1 MGQLQLTY
9 DSHADEALHYAH
21 RVLAGEIPACKWVK
35 AACRRQLDD
44 LERWRTDPD
53 YPFDWQPEK
62 VNRVITF
69 IQLLRHVKGRWG
81 GLQLVLEAWQK
92 FVIACAFGW
101 VKKADGL
108 RRFRTIYLEVPR
120 KNAKTTLL
128 AGIGLFMLNADG
140 EWGAEVYAAATTRD
154 QAKIVFDVAQQMA
167 RMDGEFRAKFGV
179 EVLTHSML
187 VKDTASKMVPLSAE
201 GSTLDGLNV
210 SCALIDE
217 LHAHKTRAV
226 HDVIDSA
233 TGARDQPLICK
244 ITTAGSNRAG
254 ICYDQ
259 RAYLTKILNRTLRQ
273 AGGLG
278 YKVTGDSA
286 EDDAYWGI
294 IYTLDEGDDEFDEA
308 TWAKANPNYGISV
321 DPADMRRMATVAKV
335 QAAARSEFL
344 TKRLNVWINA
354 DAAWLNMLQWDAAAD
369 PVLSETDFA
378 GQPCTIGLD
387 AAFKKDLFAKV
398 KVFRRDLADGP
409 HYYAFGRYY
418 LPEAQ
423 AQGEGKEQMAAWV
436 RDGWVRTTPGEVL
449 DIQAVREELIGDDDT
464 GQQGD
469 IHRYQV
475 REVPFDPAMITQFA
489 TEMLEEGVP
498 MVEIPARAQNF
509 SPAMKE
515 LEELLAAGR
524 FHHTGD
530 PVLAWMMSNV
540 SLNKRWLNAGIL
552 CPTKERADSKIDGAI
567 ALFLALGRAMV
578 PATVEPEFFVL

>member
-9 DSHADEALHYAH
+9 DSHADEAMHYAH
-21 RVLAGEIPACKWVK
+21 CVLAGEIPACKWVK
-35 AACRRQLDD
+35 AACRRQIDD

-92 FVIACAFGW
+92 FVIACVFGW

-108 RRFRTIYLEVPR
+108 RRFRTLYLEVPR

-179 EVLTHSML
+179 EVLTHSIL

-354 DAAWLNMLQWDAAAD
+354 DAAWLNMLQWDAAAN
-369 PVLSETDFA
+369 PAVSETDFA

-423 AQGEGKEQMAAWV
+423 AHGEGKEQMAAWV